1 MLEYLLLRENDITH
15 RWQPQLDIT
24 IDDFNFKLEGWTLAE
39 TSFGHV
45 TVHALPVLCVAIRNV
60 SPRNAFRFFL
70 GSDDQ
75 EYYLYEFSDEA
86 YVNGTWP
93 ADLTPYERCT

>member
-1 MLEYLLLRENDITH
+1 MLEYLLLHDNDIA
-15 RWQPQLDIT
+15 RRCQPQLDIT
-24 IDDFNFKLEGWTLAE
+24 IDDFNFKLEGRTLVE

-45 TVHALPVLCVAIRNV
+45 AIHNLPVICVAIRNV
-60 SPRNAFRFFL
+60 SPRNAFRYFL

-86 YVNGTWP
+86 YVNGAWP
-93 ADLTPYERCT
+93 TDLTPYERGT